1 MSDSDR
7 DKKIDEL
14 LEIIKKAPSM
24 NGGFTRLQDAVGE
37 IQESNAKVLYEL
49 QLVKSNQDV
58 HTKKIDELHNALYE
72 PDSGL
77 YRRVTSALEVNK
89 TQTADIT
96 AVKKHTD
103 ALSDKLNVME
113 AKHRT
118 LAAVAGEDLK
128 ELRST
133 ISTRKN
139 MMRAFWTFTLA
150 ALGGAA
156 KFLWD
161 VLPVIF

>member
-7 DKKIDEL
+7 DKKLDEL
-14 LEIIKKAPSM
+14 LEMIKKAPAM
-24 NGGFTRLQDAVGE
+24 NGGFTKLQDAVGE
-37 IQESNAKVLYEL
+37 IQEANTKVLYEL
-49 QLVKSNQDV
+49 QLVKNNQDA
-58 HTKKIDELHNALYE
+58 HIKKIDELHNALYE
-72 PDSGL
+72 PDKGL
-77 YRRVTSALEVNK
+77 FRRVTSALEVND

-96 AVKKHTD
+96 AVREQTNTLTRKLSIIETKHA
-103 ALSDKLNVME
+103 ALE
-113 AKHRT
+113 AVT
-118 LAAVAGEDLK
+118 GEDLK

-139 MMRAFWTFTLA
+139 MMRAFWAFGLA

-161 VLPVIF
+161 ILPVIF